1 MVILGSPRI
10 STLFQFPGEPRPLS
24 THLGHVAVDEA
35 VLVVYD
41 QVLEVVGRQ
50 HLSLAAVTQTRLLQQ
65 LPAAV
70 EGPLGGRQL
79 RLPVGGATEEEEPK
93 KEKKKNRETVVVG
106 DQRDCNDSKL
116 CWWSSKKNYLE

>member
-1 MVILGSPRI
+1 MVIGHSGKPQNFNSLSVPR
-10 STLFQFPGEPRPLS
+10 GARPLS

-50 HLSLAAVTQTRLLQQ
+50 HLSLAAVAQTRLLQQ

-79 RLPVGGATEEEEPK
+79 RLPVGGATEKGGPK
-93 KEKKKNRETVVVG
+93 VGEKEK
-106 DQRDCNDSKL
+106 QRNHRCG
-116 CWWSSKKNYLE
+116 